1 LVTVPSPQHHQ
12 FSSVLVVN
20 PSTSLCDQLLYSF
33 ILFLRS
39 SRTYASRNS
48 LSKQRLRSRFI
59 PSSMNSKPNEEQCA
73 ELQCAEL
80 TNAETNFTTSATM
93 TSLPIDVS
101 SQAIESQPQCDGQEC
116 GVSQEKKM
124 IKKKSQGGIQAHH
137 PLHAR
142 PMTANDTS
150 TTAPAM
156 QAASPAASST
166 SRKCD
171 RALSNTKPNEE
182 KDTIPRYMGGLM
194 FPMKLHLMLE
204 RCESERSKRKIN
216 ASTTNASK
224 RQKTGKDENQNMD
237 KDNIIIG
244 WLPSGNAFKIYDEER
259 FVREIMP
266 SYFSG
271 SSQPQEQCS
280 FEDFQRSLNLW

>member
-1 LVTVPSPQHHQ
+1 
-12 FSSVLVVN
+12 
-20 PSTSLCDQLLYSF
+20 
-33 ILFLRS
+33 
-39 SRTYASRNS
+39 
-48 LSKQRLRSRFI
+48 
-59 PSSMNSKPNEEQCA
+59 
-73 ELQCAEL
+73 
-80 TNAETNFTTSATM
+80 
-93 TSLPIDVS
+93 
-101 SQAIESQPQCDGQEC
+101 
-116 GVSQEKKM
+116 
-124 IKKKSQGGIQAHH
+124 
-137 PLHAR
+137 
-142 PMTANDTS
+142 
-150 TTAPAM
+150 
-156 QAASPAASST
+156 
-166 SRKCD
+166 
-171 RALSNTKPNEE
+171 
-182 KDTIPRYMGGLM
+182 
-194 FPMKLHLMLE
+194 LMLE